1 MIGPRATFGR
11 RTCENF
17 RTIDVREWHRD
28 GDLVPGRTFQHN
40 WVYGHEPAG
49 SVSVR
54 VTRESLVMAGCWIDH
69 HGKRDL
75 FQQRI
80 QVTWT
85 ECRFGGER
93 PWFLCDAIPGAR
105 ACGARVAKLYRDDFS
120 TFACRR
126 CRNLSYA
133 SQHDRPAI
141 HKLRTAQKIRERL
154 GGSRN
159 IFDRFPDR
167 PRYMHQR
174 TYLRL
179 RRLGMAA
186 EAAAMGLMAKAMNM
200 SADDGH

>member
-1 MIGPRATFGR
+1 
-11 RTCENF
+11 
-17 RTIDVREWHRD
+17 
-28 GDLVPGRTFQHN
+28 
-40 WVYGHEPAG
+40 
-49 SVSVR
+49 
-54 VTRESLVMAGCWIDH
+54 MAGCWIDI

-93 PWFLCDAIPGAR
+93 PWFLCNGLPGAR

-120 TFACRR
+120 VFACR
-126 CRNLSYA
+126 CCHNLRYA
-133 SQHDRPAI
+133 SQYDRAAI
-141 HKLRTAQKIRERL
+141 HKLRMAQKIRERL
-154 GGSRN
+154 GGSQD

-186 EAAAMGLMAKAMNM
+186 EAAAMGLMAKAMNI